1 MPEAQHPINVIGKIA
16 MNILFLF
23 AQYPKDENGSN
34 LHKDLPDE
42 FCRQGANVF
51 VATIQERRL
60 GLKTSVSQE
69 NGRHVLRVRTGN
81 MFNDTS
87 KFEKVVVM
95 LSMSGAI
102 YSQIKKHWGDV
113 KFDLIV
119 GSTPYTA
126 NEKLIKGLKAHFEC
140 PAFLIL
146 WDLFPQNARDLGL
159 IKNRLLFKF
168 FKNKEIRNYDQFDH
182 IGCMSDGNLRYV
194 ADNYPSVDEK
204 KLSIFPLWGTQNQG
218 EKETSISRT
227 ELGFHD
233 EDFVCVFGGNM
244 GMPQNLSNVMRL
256 ANEVKEFS
264 KIKFLLIGDGVEANK
279 VKSLSLELQLSN
291 VVFLKHLERSVYE
304 TVMVA
309 CNVGLVSLS
318 PKFTVPNFPSKTM
331 DYLKYNLP
339 ILASVDDTALAD
351 YGYFIE
357 KKAKVGLCCDA
368 DDMGAY
374 KRNLLALY
382 RDKKLYGTLASNCK
396 NAYEEYFD
404 IKANYEII
412 TRCIS

>member
-1 MPEAQHPINVIGKIA
+1 

-23 AQYPKDENGSN
+23 AQYPENKNGSN

-51 VATIQERRL
+51 VATIRERRI
-60 GLKTSVSQE
+60 GLKTSVSE
-69 NGRHVLRVRTGN
+69 ESGRHVLRVRTGN

-87 KFEKVVVM
+87 KFEKAFVM
-95 LSMSGAI
+95 LSMSRTI
-102 YSQIKKHWGDV
+102 FSQIKKHWGDV
-113 KFDLIV
+113 KIDLIV

-126 NEKLIKGLKAHFEC
+126 NEKLIRGLKAYFEC

-168 FKNKEIRNYDQFDH
+168 LKNREIRSLHQFDH

-194 ADNYPSVDEK
+194 TENYPSIDQK
-204 KLSIFPLWGTQNQG
+204 NLSIFPLWGTQNQV
-218 EKETSISRT
+218 KKQSSTSRV

-233 EDFVCVFGGNM
+233 DDFVCVFGGNM
-244 GMPQNLSNVMRL
+244 GMPQNLSNVMHL
-256 ANEVKEFS
+256 ANEVKEIS
-264 KIKFLLIGDGVEANK
+264 KIKFLLIGDGVEASK
-279 VKSLSLELQLSN
+279 IKSLALELQLSN
-291 VVFLKHLERSVYE
+291 VVFLTHLERSVYE
-304 TVMVA
+304 TIMLS

-339 ILASVDDTALAD
+339 ILASIDDTALLD

-357 KKAKVGLCCDA
+357 EKVKVGLCSHA
-368 DDMGAY
+368 DDMDAY
-374 KRNLLALY
+374 KKNLLALY
-382 RDKKLYGTLASNCK
+382 QDKKLYGLLASNCK
-396 NAYEEYFD
+396 NAYEEHFN
-404 IKANYEII
+404 IKVNYEII
-412 TRCIS
+412 AGCLR